1 MSVTDV
7 TDTSA
12 IQPLINQFDDY
23 IKFDNEYNH
32 SHEFKH
38 FHHPTIAEL
47 DHFKKSWF
55 YDDWCVRFRKLN
67 AFNAL
72 GTKGVI
78 ALPNTTFEEWLYW
91 FQEWAIAW
99 MDDYNQFKKMVYE
112 ALQLIEKHLEA
123 IDKTLED
130 HEKRIE
136 KIEDEIQDIYNKI
149 KQLQD
154 EIKDIYNKIKQLQD
168 EIDKINSEI
177 QDIYNKI
184 GDLQNQINNLRNQV
198 NQNTQDI
205 KNLANKEQQDVNRL
219 QKEIDDLRN
228 QLKQNIAPNWI
239 NATQP
244 GEGAVNGW
252 VDDSSAPQ
260 HALNIQYRWLNQD
273 DHSQGL
279 YLNVS
284 LNHCYNNSYS
294 PGTKGTM
301 LEVDLTNFVNQ
312 THAIIPA
319 EQWPSSSG
327 SYFTSNQRNGFGLHW
342 KYDSGSHHMTVNLE
356 YRDGVYAADK
366 WPDKI
371 VLINGGCEIYCP
383 VSQS

>member
-1 MSVTDV
+1 MNVTDV

-23 IKFDNEYNH
+23 IKYDNEYHH

-38 FHHPTIAEL
+38 FHRPTIAEL

-78 ALPNTTFEEWLYW
+78 AIPNTTFEEWLYW

-136 KIEDEIQDIYNKI
+136 KIEDEI
-149 KQLQD
+149 
-154 EIKDIYNKIKQLQD
+154 KDIYSK
-168 EIDKINSEI
+168 I

-184 GDLQNQINNLRNQV
+184 QDIYNKIADLQNQINNINNEINQI
-198 NQNTQDI
+198 NQEI
-205 KNLANKEQQDVNRL
+205 KDLENKEQQDINNI
-219 QKEIDDLRN
+219 KNEINGIKGLLGRYGTLHYIDFSDN
-228 QLKQNIAPNWI
+228 QDGWEQNPESSVHGFGVMWAYLTDTNHSAGYQVWI
-239 NATQP
+239 NIDRMIAK
-244 GEGAVNGW
+244 
-252 VDDSSAPQ
+252 
-260 HALNIQYRWLNQD
+260 
-273 DHSQGL
+273 
-279 YLNVS
+279 NVS
-284 LNHCYNNSYS
+284 INNLKPLTIDLTQVAPDIETRPMDVVPDYDLWLYSGYLGYASGTNVGASGNMHFHMTKIDSNHAQIHFQGMSGEYS
-294 PGTKGTM
+294 NLSAQLTQ
-301 LEVDLTNFVNQ
+301 LEVAKGKPNP
-312 THAIIPA
+312 IIT
-319 EQWPSSSG
+319 
-327 SYFTSNQRNGFGLHW
+327 YIN
-342 KYDSGSHHMTVNLE
+342 
-356 YRDGVYAADK
+356 
-366 WPDKI
+366 PDM
-371 VLINGGCEIYCP
+371 
-383 VSQS
+383 

>member
-23 IKFDNEYNH
+23 IKYDNEYNH

-154 EIKDIYNKIKQLQD
+154 EI
-168 EIDKINSEI
+168 DKINNEI

-184 GDLQNQINNLRNQV
+184 SNLQNQV

-205 KNLANKEQQDVNRL
+205 KNLANKEQQDIDNV
-219 QKEIDDLRN
+219 QSEIDS
-228 QLKQNIAPNWI
+228 LKLNLYPVYQQVNADNVGALNNWHTNDATSPHRFGLDWRWI
-239 NATQP
+239 NNNDHTQ
-244 GEGAVNGW
+244 GV
-252 VDDSSAPQ
+252 
-260 HALNIQYRWLNQD
+260 ALVFQMNRVWNP
-273 DHSQGL
+273 
-279 YLNVS
+279 
-284 LNHCYNNSYS
+284 SYD
-294 PGTKGTM
+294 GTIPEDVM
-301 LEVDLTNFVNQ
+301 QVDLTDWLKETNAQLHDGDQHWFDTPGSYWNNNQ
-312 THAIIPA
+312 RAGLQYYCKMEGNIMRIQIDALYGTFSLNAGSQRYETEGGGNEWIIP
-319 EQWPSSSG
+319 
-327 SYFTSNQRNGFGLHW
+327 T
-342 KYDSGSHHMTVNLE
+342 K
-356 YRDGVYAADK
+356 
-366 WPDKI
+366 
-371 VLINGGCEIYCP
+371 
-383 VSQS
+383 

>member
-23 IKFDNEYNH
+23 IKYDNEYNH
-32 SHEFKH
+32 SHEYKH
-38 FHHPTIAEL
+38 FHRPTIAEL

-136 KIEDEIQDIYNKI
+136 KNEDEIQDIYKKI
-149 KQLQD
+149 Q
-154 EIKDIYNKIKQLQD
+154 EIYNRIK
-168 EIDKINSEI
+168 
-177 QDIYNKI
+177 
-184 GDLQNQINNLRNQV
+184 DLQNQIDNNYNDE
-198 NQNTQDI
+198 NNKI
-205 KNLANKEQQDVNRL
+205 KNLQNQIDNNYHDENNKIKNL
-219 QKEIDDLRN
+219 QNQIDALKLDL
-228 QLKQNIAPNWI
+228 APQYTNI
-239 NATQP
+239 NADN
-244 GEGAVNGW
+244 EGAQNGW
-252 VDDSSAPQ
+252 HTNDQAKPNQ
-260 HALNIQYRWLNQD
+260 FHIEYRWANSN
-273 DHSQGL
+273 DHTQGL
-279 YLNVS
+279 YMRFSCNRVYNDNFNPNSDLNGHLLMS
-284 LNHCYNNSYS
+284 
-294 PGTKGTM
+294 
-301 LEVDLTNFVNQ
+301 VDLTNFINE
-312 THAIIPA
+312 THAQLPHAPGIYGWVDAI
-319 EQWPSSSG
+319 G
-327 SYFTSNQRNGFGLHW
+327 SYWNNQQRAGLQYQWQMDGNTMNMYITSLYGVASMMSPGRYETEG
-342 KYDSGSHHMTVNLE
+342 GSTEWYVPT
-356 YRDGVYAADK
+356 K
-366 WPDKI
+366 
-371 VLINGGCEIYCP
+371 
-383 VSQS
+383 